1 MRRLPSAFRFL
12 SGGIFL
18 ALVAGS
24 GAQAAKGWVT
34 FDVPGSTSVTP
45 TAMGDT
51 NTISGFYADPDS
63 TDGSFIRASNGTL
76 STFNLSNDGGSTKA
90 LKANPSGDIVGVVS
104 DNAGSQAFL
113 RTAADGQ
120 ATLFGVAGAKFTEAT
135 AINGSDWV
143 AGDYIDPSTSQQMAF
158 IHRPNGKVE
167 TFASPDGM
175 AITVNGINNQYITVG
190 TYGTHGYFRDNQ
202 GNMTTMRITANYIVP
217 VAINAGGAIAGYY
230 GDNSGIH
237 GFIRSAAGVVHG
249 FNAPSSAHGTF
260 VAGLNDNGIIVG
272 YTKDAEDVPHGFALN
287 TATSKDV
294 ALDAPQGVNGTEIL
308 AIEKSGKMTGIYFD
322 ENNTA
327 YGFRALSTVT
337 GF

>member
-1 MRRLPSAFRFL
+1 MRRLPTAFRLL

-24 GAQAAKGWVT
+24 GAQAAKSWVT
-34 FDVPGSTSVTP
+34 FDVPGATSLAP

-51 NTISGFYADPDS
+51 NTISGYYANSDS
-63 TDGSFIRASNGTL
+63 TFGSFVRASNGALLTY
-76 STFNLSNDGGSTKA
+76 NLSNDGGSTKA
-90 LKANPSGDIVGVVS
+90 LSANPGGDVVGVVS
-104 DNAGSQAFL
+104 DGSGAQAFL

-120 ATLFGVAGAKFTEAT
+120 TTTFSVSGASFTEAT
-135 AINGSDWV
+135 AINGADWV
-143 AGDYIDPSTSQQMAF
+143 AGDYIDPATSKQMAY

-167 TFASPDGM
+167 TFASPDGS
-175 AITVNGINNQYITVG
+175 AIAVNAINNQYVTVG
-190 TYGTHGYFRDNQ
+190 TYGTHGYFRDNL

-217 VAINAGGAIAGYY
+217 VAINATGAIAGYY
-230 GDNSGIH
+230 NDNSGTH
-237 GFIRSAAGVVHG
+237 GFVRSAAGVVHG

-260 VAGLNDNGIIVG
+260 VTGLNDNGIIVG

-294 ALDAPQGVNGTEIL
+294 ALDAPLGVNGTEIL

-327 YGFRALSTVT
+327 HGFRALATVT